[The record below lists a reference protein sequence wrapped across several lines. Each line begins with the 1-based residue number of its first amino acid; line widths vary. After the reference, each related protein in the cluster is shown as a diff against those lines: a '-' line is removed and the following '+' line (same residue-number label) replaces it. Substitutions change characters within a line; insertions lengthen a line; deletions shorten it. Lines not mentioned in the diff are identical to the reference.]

1 MSHPSRAVVLDTTD
15 DPNSPLVDEFY
26 RGYQESF
33 ILPDET
39 EDLAAFKTCLSFN
52 HGSTGEALRSR
63 FGEFSEY
70 VAIIRPPR
78 TPDAAMLGGANFI
91 VIPHAH
97 RAGQH
102 GLVTVHLN
110 YSFVAPAHRRQGHL
124 RGLISGVES
133 VASQF
138 ASARGATSSR
148 VLILFEQNDPFL
160 LTVAEENVDTQVA
173 GISQLERVHTWA
185 RLGAAILDFA
195 YVQPPLSPDKQPERR
210 LALGIL
216 GLANAEFLGSCVLH
230 DHLHRFFAISVL
242 KGRDPQ
248 TEPSAAQQLVSLA
261 SECARGRPVDALHI
275 ASQAEDR
282 LGTIYQ
288 ERRGSTNLREVLR
301 SLKTEKWQ
309 EAPREGSS
317 TKQRGKHFR

>member
-1 MSHPSRAVVLDTTD
+1 MSYPSRAVVLDTTD

-39 EDLAAFKTCLSFN
+39 EDLTAFKTCLSFN

-70 VAIIRPPR
+70 VAIVRP
-78 TPDAAMLGGANFI
+78 TQTADAAMLGGANFI
-91 VIPHAH
+91 VMPHSK
-97 RAGQH
+97 RAGEH
-102 GLVTVHLN
+102 DLVTVHLN
-110 YSFVAPAHRRQGHL
+110 YSFVAPVHRRKGHL
-124 RGLISGVES
+124 RGLISGVQS

-138 ASARGATSSR
+138 ASVRGATSSR
-148 VLILFEQNDPFL
+148 VLIIFEQNDPFM
-160 LTVAEENVDTQVA
+160 LTLDEEEADTQVA
-173 GISQLERVHTWA
+173 GISQLERVHAWA

-216 GLANAEFLGSCVLH
+216 GLANGEFLSSCVLH

-242 KGRDPQ
+242 KSRDPQ
-248 TEPSAAQQLVSLA
+248 TEPSAAQQLLSLA
-261 SECARGRPVDALHI
+261 SACTRGQPVEALHI
-275 ASQAEDR
+275 ASQTEDR
-282 LGTIYQ
+282 LGKICQ
-288 ERRGSTNLREVLR
+288 ERRGRTNLREVLR
-301 SLKTEKWQ
+301 SLKAEKGP
-309 EAPREGSS
+309 EAARE
-317 TKQRGKHFR
+317 